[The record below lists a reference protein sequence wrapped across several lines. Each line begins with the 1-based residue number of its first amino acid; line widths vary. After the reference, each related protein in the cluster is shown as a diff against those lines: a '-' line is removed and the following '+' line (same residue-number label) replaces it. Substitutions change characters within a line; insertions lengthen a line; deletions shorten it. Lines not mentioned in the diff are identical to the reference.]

1 MGMTKTQKK
10 RLAKDSILKTGK
22 LFMAGI
28 VSSKDV
34 EAVGRIM
41 TRALKKIG

>member
-1 MGMTKTQKK
+1 MGHTKTQKK
-10 RLAKDSILKTGK
+10 RLAKACIVKTRS

-34 EAVGRIM
+34 ESVGRIM
-41 TRALKKIG
+41 ARALKKIG